1 MFLDIPPIC
10 AYLRLRVLFL
20 FAGAL
25 PLPAREVVLLRP
37 VVLRVV
43 LRPVVLRAVVFFR
56 PVLLP
61 AVVFLR
67 PVVLRAVVFFRPAE
81 VVFLRPPPRV
91 VFFRPPPLVPLDA
104 GIGAG
109 GGGVPGVGD
118 GQLEAGSCSDPD
130 HVSPRLPCSI
140 RTSTNLCVET
150 WHTAFLAS
158 WQPVG

>member
-1 MFLDIPPIC
+1 MLLDIPPTWG
-10 AYLRLRVLFL
+10 YLRLRVLFL

-25 PLPAREVVLLRP
+25 PLPPRAVVFLRP

-43 LRPVVLRAVVFFR
+43 
-56 PVLLP
+56 
-61 AVVFLR
+61 LR